1 MCVVAYVYV
10 RRCTIL
16 MSVCVFVCWRY
27 LCHWLESN
35 LLADIEESKS
45 AAKYF
50 GLANFERA
58 QKQATLFSCAHH
70 TQTH

>member
-1 MCVVAYVYV
+1 MCVWLPMCMCVGV
-10 RRCTIL
+10 L

-58 QKQATLFSCAHH
+58 QKQATLFSYAHH
-70 TQTH
+70 THTH